1 MVVVR
6 IRDSSYQRLQIPG
19 FQYELKECLALW
31 VEARFLVEVSQTS
44 LELLNDVDFFH
55 ILLQKLET
63 VFDFIIEF
71 ELNK

>member
-1 MVVVR
+1 M
-6 IRDSSYQRLQIPG
+6 
-19 FQYELKECLALW
+19 
-31 VEARFLVEVSQTS
+31 EVSQTS